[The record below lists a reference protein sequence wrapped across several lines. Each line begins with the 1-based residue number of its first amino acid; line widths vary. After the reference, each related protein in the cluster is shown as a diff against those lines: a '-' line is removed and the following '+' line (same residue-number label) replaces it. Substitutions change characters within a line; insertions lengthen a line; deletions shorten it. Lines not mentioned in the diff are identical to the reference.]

1 MEKCVF
7 GVIPGN
13 IISDVASAQ
22 WTWNAGARNC
32 VDIFMLNGG
41 KCITSGSR
49 LHLLGSFTFILYRKY
64 VIIYLIRSSDKRSL
78 S

>member
-1 MEKCVF
+1 MEKCF
-7 GVIPGN
+7 LALYWGN

-22 WTWNAGARNC
+22 WTWNAGAKNC

-49 LHLLGSFTFILYRKY
+49 SHLLGGFTFILYIVCY
-64 VIIYLIRSSDKRSL
+64 NIFE
-78 S
+78 